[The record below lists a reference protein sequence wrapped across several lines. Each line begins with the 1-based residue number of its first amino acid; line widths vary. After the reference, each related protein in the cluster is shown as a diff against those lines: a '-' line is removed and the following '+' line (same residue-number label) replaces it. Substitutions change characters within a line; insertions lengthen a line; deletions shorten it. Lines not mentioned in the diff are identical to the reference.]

1 MYEIFFILTRIGSD
15 EEDNDSD
22 QEENKDCELET
33 AVSRQESNLYQNE
46 NSNRH
51 EYVLVNRS
59 INNDI
64 ESKNEKEIENS

>member
-1 MYEIFFILTRIGSD
+1 MYEISFDFILNRIGSD

-46 NSNRH
+46 CNSNGH
-51 EYVLVNRS
+51 EYILVNRS
-59 INNDI
+59 ISNGI
-64 ESKNEKEIENS
+64 ESKNENS